1 MQHDAQVETLVREW
15 AQRTGLRV
23 TDDELPRVA
32 AVVREYLAYVD
43 QLDAA
48 EVDPAADAP
57 VGLDLQRW
65 LVGHG

>member
-1 MQHDAQVETLVREW
+1 MEMLVREW

-32 AVVREYLAYVD
+32 AVVREYLGYVD
-43 QLDAA
+43 QVDAA
-48 EVDPAADAP
+48 EVDPTVDAP
-57 VGLDLQRW
+57 AGVDLQRW